1 MVYLNH
7 IQTIKLL
14 IMKKFYLALTLF
26 FLAFTSAGLAQYTA
40 TNSGN
45 WTSPITWAPGARPS
59 TICNNCTVRINSGV
73 TVQLDAHVV
82 LEGNSVLYLGS
93 GGTGAAELIIGN
105 SGSHTING
113 GYNIIIDT
121 LPGSSMVVL
130 TSANST
136 INATAAGP
144 YDGIFSGA
152 LGNLAFLKEIGNSP
166 LLFFGN
172 TQIIAGNANHGQTL
186 SGPVTLF
193 AGGTLPITLINFN
206 AFLNNGKVSLT
217 WTTEQEVN
225 AAYFAVERS
234 SDGSSWQTI
243 GTVPAT
249 GNSSIPINYS
259 YNDPSPSA
267 GVNYYRLQSVDRSG
281 RYIYSEV
288 LVVRGSP
295 INGLKIFPNPARS
308 YVYVTIGNNMTANQL
323 IRLTDL
329 NGHILQERQVS
340 NAAGTTITVP
350 VNNYPKGIY
359 MLQVKGSDGNEQV
372 FRVLVGNE

>member
-1 MVYLNH
+1 
-7 IQTIKLL
+7 
-14 IMKKFYLALTLF
+14 MKKFYLTLTLF
-26 FLAFTSAGLAQYTA
+26 LLAFVSVGLAQYTA
-40 TNSGN
+40 SNSGK
-45 WTSPITWAPGARPS
+45 WSSPITWAPGVAPS

-73 TVQLDAHVV
+73 TVQLDEHVV
-82 LEGNSVLYLGS
+82 LEGSSILYLGS

-105 SGSHTING
+105 SGSTTING

-130 TSANST
+130 TSANSS

-152 LGNLAFLKEIGNSP
+152 LDNLGYLKEIGNKP
-166 LLFFGN
+166 LLFLGN
-172 TQIIAGNANHGQTL
+172 FVINTGPANHGQTL

-206 AFLNNGKVSLT
+206 AVLINGKVSLT

-225 AAYFAVERS
+225 AAYFSVERS
-234 SDGSSWQTI
+234 SDASNWQTI

-259 YNDPSPSA
+259 YNDPSPSS

-281 RYIYSEV
+281 KYIYSEV

-295 INGLKIFPNPARS
+295 INGLKIFPNPAKN

-323 IRLTDL
+323 VRLTDL
-329 NGHILQERQVS
+329 TGRVLQERQVT
-340 NAAGTTITVP
+340 NGAGTTISVS
-350 VNNYPKGIY
+350 VNNLPKGIY
-359 MLQVKGSDGNEQV
+359 LLQVKGEDGNQQV
-372 FRVLVGNE
+372 FRVLVNND